1 MTAAAAVP
9 ILASFTLP
17 MMLAASGLM
26 RRRLDSGRH
35 WARAV
40 HTTVDVEV
48 EIDI

>member
-1 MTAAAAVP
+1 MLTIDAPP
-9 ILASFTLP
+9 ILGAFTLP
-17 MMLAASGLM
+17 MMLVASGLM
-26 RRRLDSGRH
+26 RRRRDSGRH